1 MKNRETLAKIKENIM
16 KVDSLRQQANELVFS
31 EELLAEHTAIKQRLL

>member
-31 EELLAEHTAIKQRLL
+31 EELLTEHAAIKQRLL